1 LNDVTILIPAYNEA
15 AFIQQTVKAL
25 GGLPHIREIL
35 VVDDG
40 SNDNT
45 AALAKQAGAQI
56 ISQPVNQGKG
66 SALNRGLKAAKGAY
80 VCFVDAD
87 LGGSAA
93 ETVKLY
99 SPVRDKKADL
109 VIASFPKPRIKG
121 GFGVATKIAK
131 LGLYIYTGTKFLS
144 PLSGQRAMAMETAL
158 ELAPFANGFG
168 VEVGLTIDASR
179 KGYRLLEVPVD
190 MHHREGKR
198 NLSGFRH
205 RGRQCYHVARVL
217 CHKVRRVN

>member
-1 LNDVTILIPAYNEA
+1 LNDVTILVPAYNEA
-15 AFIQQTVKAL
+15 AYIQQTVKAL
-25 GGLPHIREIL
+25 GGLPYIREIL

-45 AALAKQAGAQI
+45 AALAKQAGALVIKQQI
-56 ISQPVNQGKG
+56 NQGKG
-66 SALNRGLKAAKGAY
+66 SALNKGLKAAKGAV

-93 ETVKLY
+93 EAIKLY
-99 SPVRDKKADL
+99 LPIRDKKADL
-109 VIASFPKPRIKG
+109 VIGSFPKPRIKG
-121 GFGVATKIAK
+121 GFGIATKVAK
-131 LGLYIYTGTKFLS
+131 LGLYIFTGTKFLS
-144 PLSGQRAMAMETAL
+144 PLSGQRAMGMETAL

-179 KGYRLLEVPVD
+179 KGYQLLEVPVD
-190 MHHREGKR
+190 MHHRESKR
-198 NLSGFRH
+198 DLSGFRH